1 MTIIINF
8 LEKLKKKNLELSSVI
23 KNNYITDEIKEINFS
38 DFNIQSIITPK
49 NFKINGEGKYSFNN
63 FDYLNLDLIYS
74 LNDNLSNLKINFDYK
89 NDLNLDLINY
99 KKLDNSVANLSLNLE
114 KMNDSMKIKE
124 FSLNENNNVI
134 RINDLV
140 F

>member
-1 MTIIINF
+1 M
-8 LEKLKKKNLELSSVI
+8 
-23 KNNYITDEIKEINFS
+23 
-38 DFNIQSIITPK
+38 
-49 NFKINGEGKYSFNN
+49 
-63 FDYLNLDLIYS
+63 
-74 LNDNLSNLKINFDYK
+74 NDNLSNLKINFDYK

-140 F
+140 FKIIFFPLLKN